1 MNAKFKTATSVFFV
15 HVAKDASANVQKL
28 FVILFLDI
36 QCHDTQCFW
45 FKGKDQNSTCAS
57 SVHVFN

>member
-28 FVILFLDI
+28 FVIHPLS
-36 QCHDTQCFW
+36 
-45 FKGKDQNSTCAS
+45 KY
-57 SVHVFN
+57 SVP